1 MKNNI
6 FNENV
11 IFIVQIKIKLFHI
24 LYNQVYYIVHI
35 FNAEDYS
42 IL

>member
-11 IFIVQIKIKLFHI
+11 VFIVQIKLFHV
-24 LYNQVYYIVHI
+24 LYSQCYIVHI
-35 FNAEDYS
+35 FNAEDYN